1 MNNTQR
7 FVILDKSNNRIIGTD
22 SGCAFTEASAHQKC
36 ALLQGELG
44 PDRFDVVELT
54 KFFMSLASG

>member
-7 FVILDKSNNRIIGTD
+7 FVILDKKTNRIIGTD

-36 ALLQGELG
+36 ALLQQELD
-44 PDRFDVVELT
+44 PDRFTVVELT
-54 KFFMSLASG
+54 KFFMSMMP